1 MECAKVYWLRYFPI
15 EEMPSLASIIVESYR
30 KKLISEED
38 AIKSLSL
45 VEKDIKDW
53 IKSNEKLNSNEL

>member
-1 MECAKVYWLRYFPI
+1 MECAKAYWLKYFPI
-15 EEMPSLASIIVESYR
+15 SEMPSLASIIVESYR
-30 KKLISEED
+30 KHLISEED

-45 VEKDIKDW
+45 VEKDIKEW